1 MKKTYP
7 AADTAA
13 LLTTLAK
20 LQAQHPMESEA
31 ISQIRQRLI
40 YQAGPE
46 AQDALA
52 AKAQTA
58 LTVMSIVA
66 AAVFAVLGIAVAY
79 FYILEIASGAISF
92 LSHCLHIGLI
102 VFLLTL
108 SLLFANETSTT
119 GEGE

>member
-20 LQAQHPMESEA
+20 LQTHHPADSEA
-31 ISQIRQRLI
+31 ISQIRQRLLE
-40 YQAGPE
+40 QHGPE
-46 AQDALA
+46 GGSAPK

-79 FYILEIASGAISF
+79 FYILEIASGGASF
-92 LSHCLHIGLI
+92 LSHCLHIGFI
-102 VFLLTL
+102 VILLL
-108 SLLFANETSTT
+108 FSLLFANESTTT